1 MTSWLGCVV
10 CLWPLKIPSPSAVEK
25 KNSVWISRRH
35 AGTLFKDERHCL
47 LSVYHTIV
55 IIINRKGKDSKK
67 IRTSI
72 CLDHGGDLVAWCLWW
87 QGSYRCQ
94 MGGCGA
100 ERFLGNDVPIFVF
113 GTLLIRFPECI
124 GRYSHKSLG
133 LGRLGVE
140 FDSSALPSAMLLIFH
155 PFESVEL
162 VAVVV

>member
-1 MTSWLGCVV
+1 
-10 CLWPLKIPSPSAVEK
+10 
-25 KNSVWISRRH
+25 
-35 AGTLFKDERHCL
+35 
-47 LSVYHTIV
+47 
-55 IIINRKGKDSKK
+55 
-67 IRTSI
+67 
-72 CLDHGGDLVAWCLWW
+72 
-87 QGSYRCQ
+87 